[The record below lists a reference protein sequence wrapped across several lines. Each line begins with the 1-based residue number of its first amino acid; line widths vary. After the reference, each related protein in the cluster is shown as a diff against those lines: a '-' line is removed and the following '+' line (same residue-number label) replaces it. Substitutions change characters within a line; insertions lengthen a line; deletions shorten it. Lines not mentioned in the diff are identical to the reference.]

1 MKSVEINKDIYIEEL
16 VNHYTFSIRYLA
28 QKGIRC
34 IACGEPV
41 WGTLE
46 EAAREKG
53 FEDSEIQ
60 NIVDE
65 LRDLSSQQN

>member
-16 VNHYTFSIRYLA
+16 VNNYTFSIPYLA

-34 IACGEPV
+34 IACGDPV

-46 EAAREKG
+46 EAAKEKG
-53 FEDSEIQ
+53 FQDSDIQ
-60 NIVDE
+60 SFVDE
-65 LRDLSSQQN
+65 LRVLSIKDN

>member
-16 VNHYTFSIRYLA
+16 VNNYTFSIRYLA

-46 EAAREKG
+46 EAAKEKG
-53 FEDSEIQ
+53 FTDKEIQ
-60 NIVDE
+60 SFVDDLRE
-65 LRDLSSQQN
+65 LKMKDF

>member
-16 VNHYTFSIRYLA
+16 VNNYTFSIRYLA

-34 IACGEPV
+34 IACGDPV

-46 EAAREKG
+46 EAAKEKG
-53 FEDSEIQ
+53 FQDSDIQ
-60 NIVDE
+60 SFVDE
-65 LRDLSSQQN
+65 LRDLSLRDN

>member
-1 MKSVEINKDIYIEEL
+1 MKTVEISKDIYIEEL
-16 VNHYTFSIRYLA
+16 VNNYTFSIRYLA

-46 EAAREKG
+46 EAAKEKG
-53 FEDSEIQ
+53 FHDSDIQ
-60 NIVDE
+60 SFVDE
-65 LRDLSSQQN
+65 LRDLSLREN